1 MNEEKLN
8 EEEVAANSTEQ
19 APEETAKA
27 DGNEGFDDLT
37 RAKMEAADWKDKYV
51 RLYAEFENF
60 RKRSMKEKSDL
71 ILTAGEDIVKNLLP
85 VVDDFERALNNI
97 PATDENKSVREGVD
111 LIYQKYLRTL
121 QQKGLKEMQAQGEV
135 FNPDVHE
142 AITQIPAPSE
152 DLKGKVVDVVE
163 KGYYMGE
170 KVIRYAKV
178 VIGA

>member
-19 APEETAKA
+19 ASEETTKA

-71 ILTAGEDIVKNLLP
+71 ILTAGEDIIKNLLP

-97 PATDENKSVREGVD
+97 PVTEENKALREGVD

-163 KGYYMGE
+163 KGYCIGD

>member
-19 APEETAKA
+19 ASEETAKA

-71 ILTAGEDIVKNLLP
+71 ILTAGEDIIKNLLP

-97 PATDENKSVREGVD
+97 PVTEENKALREGVD

-163 KGYYMGE
+163 KGYYMGD
-170 KVIRYAKV
+170 KVVRYAKV

>member
-19 APEETAKA
+19 TSEEVAKE
-27 DGNEGFDDLT
+27 DEKEGLDDLT
-37 RAKMEAADWKDKYV
+37 CAKMEAADWKDKYV

-97 PATDENKSVREGVD
+97 PATEENKALREGVD

-121 QQKGLKEMQAQGEV
+121 QQKGLKEMQAKGEM

-152 DLKGKVVDVVE
+152 DLKGKVIDVVE
-163 KGYYMGE
+163 KGYYMGD